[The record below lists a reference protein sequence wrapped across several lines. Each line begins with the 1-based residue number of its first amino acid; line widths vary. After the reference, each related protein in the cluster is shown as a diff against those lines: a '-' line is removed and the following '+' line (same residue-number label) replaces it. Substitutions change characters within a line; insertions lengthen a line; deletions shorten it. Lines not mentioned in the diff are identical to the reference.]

1 MMEYIKISDPRQYNS
16 PPKLQ
21 FINGYL
27 YIENVF
33 VPANFTLTYTRD
45 MMFKNIDGV
54 QLVAQIQPPLF
65 KSPDET
71 LKLSEFMSILYF
83 SPIVIATEKIISEN
97 VHPLDNKEVIK
108 FIGVVSNVQMGL
120 HQPGSTNITLMA
132 VDILNYLLMQTTTY
146 LYKNLNLGLYTTTFQ
161 KNLAQV
167 IQEIFL
173 ESLNTK
179 DISQVFK
186 KLLVY
191 IGTYTIDVERDP
203 QLKDKENFDTSILKP
218 QEGKILTLQDICPQF
233 SSNDFLTIDKIDEN
247 IFYVSLSNLRIVETG
262 DKTSRFFINRKLNI
276 SEFFNYYDVIN
287 KSKEKKVII
296 EKIDNIVD
304 DMINSILFKPIYGG
318 DIENTLYY
326 VINKSGIQYLY
337 NNNKEFESFVNEM
350 KNIINDNT
358 KFKNFVRNLF
368 ITETDLSK
376 EIKDYEGK
384 ILRKRLNNIL
394 SYIQDKNS
402 ILNKDLKNAGLL
414 DDENQLTDNA
424 KIILGIWAGETSF
437 RTENRKLNNSG
448 AYGFSQFIVYQYID
462 KIGKYIEK
470 LSIEYS
476 NLNLEGSYN
485 ELIKKRD
492 ELKKYGFDIIGC
504 YQDKNGKIAFGKSDP
519 EDRIRCIENN
529 IDNNP
534 KNKNIK
540 IDTNL
545 KQKIRDYILLEQDF
559 VSRLESMEERD
570 LYALDLLIGNEVFQ
584 EKKRKNNGDLLKSI
598 TSYIGFE
605 DKKTLYNNTALR
617 GYLSRVFYV
626 SKELGLDL
634 KSNFGTVYLSKD
646 QESLLNEIL
655 NDNQQLQKVK
665 DKLKQKLDIFLSNL
679 NYQDFQIYED
689 ILSYFISDSEISQL
703 SQINENTKLV
713 EFPFIYFTKLRNFV
727 LKSILFPKKVSM
739 YNILSKSIVSNLSI
753 FDIKENIYSIGTLI
767 SNLLQ
772 LLNYRITVFPP
783 KIYKNR
789 IIMYSIIPSLD
800 YPMVPLN
807 EDNYIPQLFP
817 IKNNLLNVDIAQSSV
832 NFNYISSVPTTTAI
846 LLNIMSTPLF
856 IVLPLSKIV
865 ETFDKLENITTLPT
879 DFVTRFSTIE
889 YYRLPYINFTA
900 TEDLITLSISSGWTS
915 NNEIIRDRGLYGL
928 MLYVYSQYLYDFWR
942 SFAYSDIGFITVPLR
957 EQPYISFPL
966 YVNIPGFGIYG
977 GILKS
982 ISLQYTINSMY
993 YSYSLLNTYQ
1003 LESFKTI
1010 IPFVEPLFSDIIKSN
1025 NEDAYFFD
1033 WKLKKIDLSN
1043 LYVIKKVLEQSNDLL
1058 IDDWKERIKFENY
1071 IGIRKLF
1078 HKKMIE
1084 IYAPSIEIGIT
1095 HFTENT
1101 FIKVDEKFIEKL
1113 QEESKKL
1120 EIAYSNFNFNSKS
1133 EKNEIFKYIT
1143 FENDVFTIDDIQR
1156 KRP

>member
-1 MMEYIKISDPRQYNS
+1 MEYIQISDPSQYNS

-33 VPANFTLTYTRD
+33 VPANFTITYTRD

-83 SPIVIATEKIISEN
+83 SPIVIATEKMISEN

-108 FIGVVSNVQMGL
+108 FIGVVSNVQIGL
-120 HQPGSTNITLMA
+120 HQPGSSNITLMA

-173 ESLNTK
+173 ESLDTK

-186 KLLVY
+186 KLLVH
-191 IGTYTIDVERDP
+191 IGAYTIDIKRDS
-203 QLKDKENFDTSILKP
+203 QLQHNENFDTSILKT
-218 QEGKILTLQDICPQF
+218 EEEKKLNLQNICSQF
-233 SSNDFLTIDKIDEN
+233 SIDDFLTTKEIDEN
-247 IFYVSLSNLRIVETG
+247 TFYISLSNLRIIETG
-262 DKTSRFFINRKLNI
+262 DKTSRFFINKKLNI
-276 SEFFNYYDVIN
+276 SEFFNYYNVIN
-287 KSKEKKVII
+287 KSKEKEVII
-296 EKIDNIVD
+296 EKIDTVID
-304 DMINSILFKPIYGG
+304 DIINSLLFKPIYGG

-337 NNNKEFESFVNEM
+337 NNNKEFESFVNEI
-350 KNIINDNT
+350 KNIINDDV

-368 ITETDLSK
+368 ITETDLSN
-376 EIKDYEGK
+376 EIKDYEKK
-384 ILRKRLNNIL
+384 ILVNRLYGIL
-394 SYIQDKNS
+394 PYIQDRNS
-402 ILNKDLKNAGLL
+402 FLNKDLINAGLL
-414 DDENQLTDNA
+414 DNENQLTDNA
-424 KIILGIWAGETSF
+424 KIILGIWAGETSL
-437 RTENRKLNNSG
+437 RLNQRKLNNSG
-448 AYGFSQFIVYQYID
+448 AYGFSQFIIFQNID
-462 KIGKYIEK
+462 KIGKYIK
-470 LSIEYS
+470 NLSIRYPD
-476 NLNLEGSYN
+476 LDLEESYN
-485 ELIKKRD
+485 NLKQERD
-492 ELKKYGFDIIGC
+492 KLKKYNFDIIGC
-504 YQDKNGKIAFGKSDP
+504 YQDKNGKIAFKESNL
-519 EDRIRCIENN
+519 ENRIECMKNN
-529 IDNNP
+529 I

-540 IDTNL
+540 TDSDL
-545 KQKIRDYILLEQDF
+545 EQKIRNYILLEQDF
-559 VSRLESMEERD
+559 INRLESMDKQE
-570 LYALDLLIGNEVFQ
+570 LYALDLLIGNEIFQ
-584 EKKRKNNGDLLKSI
+584 EKMKSNNNDLLKTI
-598 TSYIGFE
+598 ASYIGFTNKNILLE
-605 DKKTLYNNTALR
+605 KNELR
-617 GYLSRVFYV
+617 GYLSRVLYV

-634 KSNFGTVYLSKD
+634 KSNFGVVYLSKD
-646 QESLLNEIL
+646 QESLLNEVL
-655 NDNQQLQKVK
+655 NNNQQLQKLK

-679 NYQDFQIYED
+679 NYQSFEIYES

-727 LKSILFPKKVSM
+727 LKSILFPQKVSM
-739 YNILSKSIVSNLSI
+739 YNILSKSIISNLSI
-753 FDIKENIYSIGTLI
+753 FDIKENIYSIGTLV

-783 KIYKNR
+783 KVYKNR

-800 YPMVPLN
+800 YPLVPLN
-807 EDNYIPQLFP
+807 VNDYIPQLFP
-817 IKNNLLNVDIAQSSV
+817 VKNNLLNVDIAQSSV

-856 IVLPLSKIV
+856 IILPLSKV
-865 ETFDKLENITTLPT
+865 VKTFDELENITTLPT
-879 DFVTRFSTIE
+879 DFVTKFSAIE

-915 NNEIIRDRGLYGL
+915 NNEIIKDRGLYGL

-942 SFAYSDIGFITVPLR
+942 SFAYSDIGFITTPLR

-966 YVNIPGFGIYG
+966 YFNIPGFGIYG

-993 YSYSLLNTYQ
+993 YSYNLLNTYQ

-1010 IPFVEPLFSDIIKSN
+1010 IPFVEPLFSDIIKTDN
-1025 NEDAYFFD
+1025 KDVYFFD

-1043 LYVIKKVLEQSNDLL
+1043 LYSIKKIIEQSNDLT
-1058 IDDWKERIKFENY
+1058 IDDWKERIKYENH

-1078 HKKMIE
+1078 YDKMIE

-1101 FIKVDEKFIEKL
+1101 FIKVDERFIKTL
-1113 QEESKKL
+1113 QKNSNDL
-1120 EIAYSNFNFNSKS
+1120 EIAYFNSQS
-1133 EKNEIFKYIT
+1133 EKSIILKNIT
-1143 FENDVFTIDDIQR
+1143 FRNDVFTIDDVQR
-1156 KRP
+1156 RRP

>member
-1 MMEYIKISDPRQYNS
+1 MEYIQISDLSQYNS
-16 PPKLQ
+16 SPKLQ

-83 SPIVIATEKIISEN
+83 SPIVIATERMISEN
-97 VHPLDNKEVIK
+97 VHPLDNKEIIK

-120 HQPGSTNITLMA
+120 HQPGSSNITLMA

-186 KLLVY
+186 KLLVH
-191 IGTYTIDVERDP
+191 IGAYTIDIKKDF
-203 QLKDKENFDTSILKP
+203 QLQNNENLDTSILKT
-218 QEGKILTLQDICPQF
+218 EKEKTLTLQNTCPQF
-233 SSNDFLTIDKIDEN
+233 SSNDFLTTEKIDEDT
-247 IFYVSLSNLRIVETG
+247 FYISLSNLRIIETG
-262 DKTSRFFINRKLNI
+262 DATSRFFINKKLNI

-287 KSKEKKVII
+287 KLKEKEVII
-296 EKIDNIVD
+296 EKVDAIVD
-304 DMINSILFKPIYGG
+304 DIINSTLFKPIYGE

-337 NNNKEFESFVNEM
+337 NNNKEFENFVNEM
-350 KNIINDNT
+350 KNIINDNI
-358 KFKNFVRNLF
+358 KFKNFIRNLF

-376 EIKDYEGK
+376 EVNAFE
-384 ILRKRLNNIL
+384 RKTLIRRLQHNIL
-394 SYIQDKNS
+394 PYIQDEKS

-414 DDENQLTDNA
+414 DDNNQLTDKA

-437 RTENRKLNNSG
+437 KPEERKLNNSG
-448 AYGFSQFIVYQYID
+448 AYGFSQFVIFQNID
-462 KIGKYIEK
+462 KIGKYIKLLSIQYYELNLDESYEK
-470 LSIEYS
+470 LKDAYEKLKEY
-476 NLNLEGSYN
+476 NF
-485 ELIKKRD
+485 K
-492 ELKKYGFDIIGC
+492 IIGC
-504 YQDKNGKIAFGKSDP
+504 YQDKNGNIAFKSSNPD
-519 EDRIRCIENN
+519 DRIKCIKNN
-529 IDNNP
+529 EKDINP
-534 KNKNIK
+534 
-540 IDTNL
+540 DL
-545 KQKIRDYILLEQDF
+545 EQKIKNYILLEQDF
-559 VSRLESMEERD
+559 VNRLESIDKQE
-570 LYALDLLIGNEVFQ
+570 LYALDLLIGNEIFE
-584 EKKRKNNGDLLKSI
+584 EKMKKSENDLLKSI
-598 TSYIGFE
+598 AFYIGFTNKNLLFKN
-605 DKKTLYNNTALR
+605 DALR
-617 GYLSRVFYV
+617 RYLSRVFYV

-634 KSNFGTVYLSKD
+634 KSNFGTVYLNKD

-655 NDNQQLQKVK
+655 NDNQQLQKLK
-665 DKLKQKLDIFLSNL
+665 DKLSQKLDIFLSNL
-679 NYQDFQIYED
+679 NYQSFTTYED

-713 EFPFIYFTKLRNFV
+713 EFPFVYFTKLRNFV

-753 FDIKENIYSIGTLI
+753 FDIKENIYSIGTLV

-807 EDNYIPQLFP
+807 TENYIPQLFP

-832 NFNYISSVPTTTAI
+832 NFNYISSVPTTTAV

-856 IVLPLSKIV
+856 IVLPLSKVV
-865 ETFDKLENITTLPT
+865 ETFDKLKDKTTLPT

-942 SFAYSDIGFITVPLR
+942 SFAYSDIGFITTPLR

-993 YSYSLLNTYQ
+993 YSYNLLNTYQ

-1010 IPFVEPLFSDIIKSN
+1010 IPFIEPLFSDIIKTD

-1043 LYVIKKVLEQSNDLL
+1043 LYAIKKVIEQSNDLT
-1058 IDDWKERIKFENY
+1058 IDDWKERIKYENH

-1078 HKKMIE
+1078 HNKMIE

-1101 FIKVDEKFIEKL
+1101 FIKVDEKFIKTL
-1113 QEESKKL
+1113 QNNSKNL
-1120 EIAYSNFNFNSKS
+1120 EIIYSDSQL
-1133 EKNEIFKYIT
+1133 EKNAIFEYIT
-1143 FENDVFTIDDIQR
+1143 FRDDVFTIDDVQR